1 MEFIGHVYA
10 ASAKYPRSEQY
21 GLIDQIRR
29 AAVAIALNI
38 AEGSG
43 AGSDKEFARFLRISF
58 RSIYEVITA
67 AEIAL
72 QMRFGEVADQKNIIR
87 ESDELAAMILGFI
100 KTLQADS

>member
-1 MEFIGHVYA
+1 MEFISHVYT
-10 ASAKYPRSEQY
+10 ASAKYPRSEHY
-21 GLIDQIRR
+21 GLIGQIRR

-72 QMRFGEVADQKNIIR
+72 RMKFGENIDQENIIH
-87 ESDELAAMILGFI
+87 ESDELAAMISGFI
-100 KTLQADS
+100 KTLKADS